1 MFIGADIMGAG
12 LSKNRFKRSDNV
24 GDQGGTTAD
33 VVDEDDFDDEDEE
46 WGVKP
51 TQPTTIDEPAP
62 VRESGIEE
70 VADELSAED
79 IRTAAFLD
87 NPVYS
92 LRMFLSSFFIDRGMI
107 W

>member
-1 MFIGADIMGAG
+1 VFIGADIMGAG
-12 LSKNRFKRSDNV
+12 LSRNRFKRSDNA
-24 GDQGGTTAD
+24 GGQGGTTAD

-51 TQPTTIDEPAP
+51 TQSSAAEDLAP
-62 VRESGIEE
+62 VLESGIEE
-70 VADELSAED
+70 VSDQLSAED
-79 IRTAAFLD
+79 IRTAAFLED
-87 NPVYS
+87 PVYS